1 MGADKCLGWVRVKF
15 IGWKRKFTNNVFL
28 MIEFAVAWEAQV
40 LPLNCPFYRFFV
52 VKQFYT
58 E

>member
-1 MGADKCLGWVRVKF
+1 MTPDRELGWAQTRCLGWVRVKF

-40 LPLNCPFYRFFV
+40 LPLNCPFY
-52 VKQFYT
+52 
-58 E
+58 